1 MASEIT
7 VTLSG
12 SESEAQFSGANAW
25 LRNDGAA
32 TVYAAKAAGVTA
44 GADGVVAVPAGG
56 SAPVYGAN
64 GRVFLTGTGSVQLIG
79 SDYSTNPFKTSTATG
94 GSAVDE
100 VARAAVNTHAGN
112 AEVHVTADEKAA
124 WSAKADASDI
134 PTALPANGG
143 NADTVGGFSAEDFVL
158 SANDN
163 ASNQIQIPDNVD
175 IPVWIANNAKLY
187 TRYYSNVDNT
197 GLTNIPGGDSND
209 WVWYYTDG
217 LNIIAT
223 ANMSKKVWIS
233 AVINQEFRGWTQIN
247 STDADTLD
255 GKHASEFVMHSAYD
269 ELAAR
274 VAALEAKTQTEG
286 T

>member
-7 VTLSG
+7 ITLSG

-32 TVYAAKAAGVTA
+32 TIYAAKAAGVTA
-44 GADGVVAVPAGG
+44 GAAGVVAVPAGG

-64 GRVFLTGTGSVQLIG
+64 GRVFLLGTGSVQLIG
-79 SDYSTNPFKTSTATG
+79 SDYSTNPFKTATSSG
-94 GSAVDE
+94 GSGVDE
-100 VARAAVNTHAGN
+100 VARAAVNAHAGN
-112 AEVHVTADEKAA
+112 AEVHVTAAEKSA
-124 WSAKADASDI
+124 WNGKAKLSDI
-134 PTALPANGG
+134 PTSLPADGG

-158 SANDN
+158 SAHDN

-175 IPVWIANNAKLY
+175 VPLWISGNAKLY
-187 TRYYSNVDNT
+187 TRYYSNQFNT